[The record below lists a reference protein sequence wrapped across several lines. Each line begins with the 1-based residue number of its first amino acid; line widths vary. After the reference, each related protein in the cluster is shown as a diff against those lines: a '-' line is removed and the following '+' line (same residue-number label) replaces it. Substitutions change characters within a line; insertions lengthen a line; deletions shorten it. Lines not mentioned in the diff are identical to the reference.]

1 MDALDDPFSEGP
13 VPESIEDESFD
24 QFLQGLAEEDVLEG
38 NLFADE
44 PDPSVP
50 IPLPPAAHDGSLEPP
65 VYDIERLGIPLPV
78 EEKQLPSA
86 GVSGA
91 ARTKAPNRRTPQTAN
106 DRLEKLRAKNRR
118 GQAKYREKCK
128 VRYSHTPLC
137 PGVLVL
143 CCVRAL
149 TSGHRHG
156 SQLPAGELCGL
167 QVLNTTVKKLTFDVG
182 LPTSVTADL
191 TVLSDSS

>member
-128 VRYSHTPLC
+128 VSWSHMSLPRSAR
-137 PGVLVL
+137 PGLEH
-143 CCVRAL
+143 
-149 TSGHRHG
+149 S
-156 SQLPAGELCGL
+156 LPAIVMVHSFLWRS
-167 QVLNTTVKKLTFDVG
+167 VWTSSTVHNCKE
-182 LPTSVTADL
+182 SHY
-191 TVLSDSS
+191 